1 MTKLSPLT
9 LIRAAGLPFEP
20 LAALGRD
27 WSHALENLRRADQKL
42 AEKNASLHFALTRL
56 LENLPESPAR
66 MAVYNARKR
75 LFQQKKNDWP
85 QLLELADETPDW
97 QAVAAAV
104 RQFLKGE
111 HALADTLQTIE
122 NQWNET
128 LTDNYARLQIAAGN
142 KVLQRGLLFA
152 SHDLL
157 RRLPDFQ
164 AAQPG
169 SFDKKTRGT
178 ALAVY
183 QYLARAAA
191 KTSPFAHFSTV
202 NLLRLGDPE
211 TDDAP
216 PFEKVAV
223 VPNVAILEALYEMLL
238 AYPVFRRSLTV
249 RLNPFIVRQLP
260 VYEFLYFDGENESFQ
275 QLAADAVVDFVVKT
289 LLESERQLPFTA
301 LQNRLAEAVE
311 APPERLE
318 QFLLDLADIGFLDW
332 DWPEKGWSAGWPG
345 GLMNFLGHLPAER
358 VVVETAALLQWL
370 RGAARALAFQDVP
383 SASQTQAEAA
393 QKLQAHFAEF
403 GGKMPPLSPEQVFY
417 ADVSAPVKPGF
428 ADENELPTLLE
439 TFAEAVND
447 WLPSQPPPFVEPSQ
461 RDVISVEN
469 APKPATDPA
478 GRNLVARDSVPLER
492 PAQGIAD
499 FYQDFVPPGQLSTQ
513 SLAVHFKTWQTQ
525 QLENQPLAAN
535 FSPNPFDET
544 RHLGLLFQPFRD
556 ADGRLCAVLNAWF
569 PGGGKMFGRWLPMFS
584 ETAERELRDWF
595 AGQSAAE
602 NDGFDT
608 AHFAALGWHNANFHP
623 LLHEKSLEWPG
634 GRSRKSSQSLLA
646 GELAVA
652 EIGGRARLIEP
663 KAVRPVR
670 LVDPGLESWQSRTA
684 VARMLLDLGVPKVSL
699 RRTLAQIGGWHEA
712 GPGLQIRP
720 RIQRGGWVFARA
732 AWQIEP
738 TIWRDWLGKPGS
750 DKFAFFLRIN
760 VFCAQRQLPRHVF
773 FRFPASG
780 DKPQYL
786 DFGSPVSV
794 LLFEKTLRLAAETA
808 LEITE
813 MLPAPEGLL
822 AGQCVELVEELGE
835 V

>member
-1 MTKLSPLT
+1 MTKLLPLT
-9 LIRAAGLPFEP
+9 LIRAAGLPIQP
-20 LAALGRD
+20 LTALGRD
-27 WSHALENLRRADQKL
+27 WSASLENWHVAQQNL
-42 AEKNASLHFALTRL
+42 AEKTALLHRALTRL
-56 LENLPESPAR
+56 LEILPENAAR
-66 MAVYNARKR
+66 TAAYNARKN
-75 LFQQKKNDWP
+75 LFQHKKTDWAR
-85 QLLELADETPDW
+85 LLDFADGTAAWSDA
-97 QAVAAAV
+97 QAAV
-104 RQFLKGE
+104 QDLKAAE
-111 HALADTLQTIE
+111 ETLADTLQTIE

-128 LTDNYARLQIAAGN
+128 LLDNYARLQTAAGN
-142 KVLQRGLLFA
+142 AVLQRGLLFA

-164 AAQPG
+164 AAPPG

-202 NLLRLGDPE
+202 NLLRPGGPE

-223 VPNVAILEALYEMLL
+223 APNVAILEALYEMLL
-238 AYPVFRRSLTV
+238 AYPVFRRSLSL
-249 RLNPFIVRQLP
+249 RLNSFIVKQLP

-275 QLAADAVVDFVVKT
+275 QLAADAVVSFVVET
-289 LLESERQLPFTA
+289 LLENERQMPFAA
-301 LQNRLAEAVE
+301 LQNRLAETVE

-345 GLMNFLGHLPAER
+345 SLMNHLGHLPAER

-370 RGAARALAFQDVP
+370 RGAARALAFQDV
-383 SASQTQAEAA
+383 SAASQTQAEAVE
-393 QKLQAHFAEF
+393 KLRAHFAEF
-403 GGKMPPLSPEQVFY
+403 GGKMPPLPPEQVFY
-417 ADVSAPVKPGF
+417 ADVAAPSSMNLG
-428 ADENELPTLLE
+428 DGDGLRDLLQ
-439 TFAEAVND
+439 TFPKAVSD
-447 WLPSQPPPFVEPSQ
+447 WLPP
-461 RDVISVEN
+461 
-469 APKPATDPA
+469 
-478 GRNLVARDSVPLER
+478 R
-492 PAQGIAD
+492 PA
-499 FYQDFVPPGQLSTQ
+499 PPTNQPTTQ
-513 SLAVHFKTWQTQ
+513 ASNLCTFFKTWQAQ
-525 QLENQPLAAN
+525 QLENQSVEAN

-569 PGGGKMFGRWLPMFS
+569 PGGGKMCGRWLPLFS

-595 AGQSAAE
+595 AGIAANE
-602 NDGFDT
+602 NSI

-623 LLHEKSLEWPG
+623 LLHEKSLDWPG
-634 GRSRKSSQSLLA
+634 GRSRKSPQNLLA

-652 EIGGRARLIEP
+652 EIGGRARLFDL
-663 KAVRPVR
+663 KNGRPVR

-684 VARMLLDLGVPKVSL
+684 AARMLLDLGVPKVSL

-712 GPGLQIRP
+712 EPGLKTRP

-732 AWQIEP
+732 GWQAEP
-738 TIWRDWLGKPGS
+738 AIWRDWLGKPGTR
-750 DKFAFFLRIN
+750 KFAFFLKIN
-760 VFCAQRQLPRHVF
+760 VFRAKWQLSRHVF

-780 DKPQYL
+780 GKPQYL

-794 LLFEKTLRLAAETA
+794 LLFEKTLRLAAETR

-813 MLPAPEGLL
+813 MLPAPAQLPT
-822 AGQCVELVEELGE
+822 GQCVELAEELSWLKG
-835 V
+835 